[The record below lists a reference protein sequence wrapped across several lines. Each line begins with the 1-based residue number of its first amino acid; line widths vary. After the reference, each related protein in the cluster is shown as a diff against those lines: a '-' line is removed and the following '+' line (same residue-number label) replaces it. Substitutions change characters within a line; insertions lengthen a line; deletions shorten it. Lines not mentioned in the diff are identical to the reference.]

1 MKGSAGI
8 PQLQLE
14 VLNKL
19 IMAFQRPSNLFFS
32 SLFSTQKADSDTI
45 KWEVE
50 YGSAGMT
57 PFVAPGSIAPTIG
70 LDGIGE
76 GSAKC
81 AFFKEKIY
89 FDEEFLN
96 NLRQLGT
103 YATYQTAE
111 RHLARGLKKLRNRID
126 RRREWMIAQAIINGS
141 FSYVMKGGSKAS
153 VSYGIPTTHMI
164 TIPSGYEWDDGTTR
178 NPVGDIFDAKQIM
191 ADDAGVTPD
200 YAICNSSLLRILIN
214 DAKLQALLAKSAF
227 GDGQLF
233 ANPAMVL
240 GELLGVGKLMIY
252 DELYEVSAEVLSA
265 VTGGS
270 STTVTVDDATD
281 FEVGGKLRFVDR
293 SENRVWEDETI
304 TAVNKSTG
312 VITVATAPTLSFK
325 AGEDKVI
332 MRKKFIADKDFLMF
346 SKTSADGDDIAEI
359 LEAPYGLGRRWGT
372 YVDSKDE
379 WDPEGTWLRVQDKCL
394 PVIYHPDCSVKLTV
408 Y

>member
-126 RRREWMIAQAIINGS
+126 RRREWMAAQMAINGT
-141 FSYVMKGGSKAS
+141 FSYVMKGGSKAT

-164 TIPSGYEWDDGTTR
+164 TLASGYEWDDGANR
-178 NPVGDIFDAKQIM
+178 NPVGDIFDAKQIL

-200 YAICNSSLLRILIN
+200 YAICNSSLLRVLIN
-214 DAKLQALLAKSAF
+214 DTKLQALLAKSAF

-233 ANPAMVL
+233 ANPAKVL
-240 GELLGVGKLMIY
+240 GEILGIGQLMIY
-252 DELYEVSAEVLSA
+252 DELYEVSAEIMSA

-270 STTVTVDDATD
+270 VCRDWW
-281 FEVGGKLRFVDR
+281 FFYHC
-293 SENRVWEDETI
+293 NR
-304 TAVNKSTG
+304 
-312 VITVATAPTLSFK
+312 
-325 AGEDKVI
+325 
-332 MRKKFIADKDFLMF
+332 
-346 SKTSADGDDIAEI
+346 
-359 LEAPYGLGRRWGT
+359 
-372 YVDSKDE
+372 
-379 WDPEGTWLRVQDKCL
+379 
-394 PVIYHPDCSVKLTV
+394 
-408 Y
+408 

>member
-126 RRREWMIAQAIINGS
+126 RRREWMAAQMAINGT
-141 FSYVMKGGSKAS
+141 FSYVMKGGSKAT

-164 TIPSGYEWDDGTTR
+164 TLASGYEWDDGANR
-178 NPVGDIFDAKQIM
+178 NPVGDIFDAKQIL

-200 YAICNSSLLRILIN
+200 YAICNSSLLRVLIN
-214 DAKLQALLAKSAF
+214 DTKLQALLAKSAF

-233 ANPAMVL
+233 ANPAKVL
-240 GELLGVGKLMIY
+240 GEILGIGQLMIY
-252 DELYEVSAEVLSA
+252 DELYEVTAEIMSA

-281 FEVGGKLRFVDR
+281 FEVGGKLRYVDR
-293 SENRVWEDETI
+293 SQNRVWEDETI

-312 VITVATAPTLSFK
+312 VITVGTAPTLSFK
-325 AGEDKVI
+325 AGEDKVV
-332 MRKKFIADKDFLMF
+332 MRKKFIPDTDFLLF

-379 WDPEGTWLRVQDKCL
+379 WDPEGTWLRVQDKAL
-394 PVIYHPDCSVKLTV
+394 PVMYHPDCSVKLTV
-408 Y
+408 R

>member
-8 PQLQLE
+8 PQMQLE
-14 VLNKL
+14 TLNKL
-19 IMAFQRPSNLFFS
+19 IMAFQRSPQLFFS
-32 SLFSTQKADSDTI
+32 TLFSTQKADSDTI

-57 PFVAPGSIAPTIG
+57 PFVAPGSVAPAIG
-70 LDGIGE
+70 LDGVGE

-111 RHLARGLKKLRNRID
+111 RHLARGMKKLRNRIE
-126 RRREWMIAQAIINGS
+126 RRREWMAAQMVINGS
-141 FSYVMKGGSKAS
+141 FNYVTKGDVKAS
-153 VSYGIPTTHMI
+153 VSYGIPESHLI
-164 TIPSGYEWDDGTTR
+164 TIPAGYEWDDGVNR
-178 NPVGDIFDAKQIM
+178 NPIGDIFDAKTLL
-191 ADDAGVTPD
+191 ANDAGVTPD
-200 YAICNSSLLRILIN
+200 YAMVNSELLKLLMM
-214 DAKLQALLAKSAF
+214 DTKLQELLAKSAF
-227 GDGQLF
+227 GDGNLF

-240 GELLGVGKLMIY
+240 GEILGVGKLLVY
-252 DELYEVSAEVLSA
+252 DELYETTGWLTSN

-270 STTVTVDDATD
+270 TTTVSVDDATD
-281 FEVGGKLRFVDR
+281 FEAGGKVRFVDT
-293 SENRVWEDETI
+293 SENRKWEDRVIDSVNVANSTI
-304 TAVNKSTG
+304 TVTA
-312 VITVATAPTLSFK
+312 APTNSYK

-332 MRKKFIADKDFLMF
+332 MRKKFISDNDFLMF

-359 LEAPYGLGRRWGT
+359 LEAPYGLGRTWGMQ
-372 YVDSKDE
+372 VDTKDE

-394 PVIYHPDCSVKLTV
+394 PVMYHPDCSVKLTV
-408 Y
+408 R